1 MCSFEECGVKCQHP
15 TVHIHVDASY
25 LTFYYVDV
33 IEREVQLDTL
43 AEDAMVEEHKT
54 EGALC
59 L

>member
-1 MCSFEECGVKCQHP
+1 MKCQHP

-33 IEREVQLDTL
+33 IEHEVQVDTL
-43 AEDAMVEEHKT
+43 AEDAMVEESGHKT
-54 EGALC
+54 EGVLG